1 MKKLFENY
9 DLYTCILFSI
19 LFLVVMVLIAE
30 IAVLYVKP
38 MFQGSID
45 TQYADVKY
53 PNIELAQ
60 NPDSHEIYPGVYVED
75 KLDQETEQEY
85 VEYLEDVMSNLPL
98 YNYDY
103 RIILTDEELLV
114 NTPYAQGLPIAGYTI
129 ASERTI
135 YIRYHALEY
144 TLQHEIGH
152 AVDRSADYSQSEEF
166 QALYN
171 MVEHDT
177 YYTCNAREYFAYNYD
192 LFVNDRLNNPEL
204 YEYFSLLCYGY
215 CFIIGG

>member
-53 PNIELAQ
+53 PNIGLAQ

-103 RIILTDEELLV
+103 RIILTDEELHV
-114 NTPYAQGLPIAGYTI
+114 NTPYAQGLPIAGYTS
-129 ASERTI
+129 AAEKTI
-135 YIRYHALEY
+135 YIRYHALEN
-144 TLQHEIGH
+144 TLIHEIGH
-152 AVDRSADYSQSEEF
+152 AVDRSADYSQTEEF
-166 QALYN
+166 QVLYN

-177 YYTCNAREYFAYNYD
+177 YYTCDAREYFAYCYD
-192 LFVNDRLNNPEL
+192 MFLQGKWDNTEV